1 MEKVGGN
8 MDLYYQGVKLDVV
21 VVDYKID
28 DNMGGKC
35 DSVSV
40 IFSDIKHECR
50 TWDFKKNDII
60 EMIEYPFSSGK
71 MFVDGYSC
79 SNGYYSIK
87 ALSIKKKFKTKKS
100 KVWENVRFLDLAKDL
115 LKDCEL
121 DLETY
126 GLNDYLYTRVDQL
139 EENNIEFLNYRCK
152 LEGYNLK
159 ITDGKAVI
167 VSEEFLEKQD
177 TVLTVTPADFKDKYE
192 FECTS
197 NKVFGGCE
205 ISSFSKEF
213 IKGSYIYDN
222 TLEVLKVNDIVVY
235 NIEEANRFSK
245 NILRSYNKKE
255 TTGYFYIEKNN
266 NIAAGNNIKIED
278 LALFSGK
285 YIIENLYSAS
295 SGKTKLKV
303 RKVLEGY

>member
-1 MEKVGGN
+1 MEKVGDY
-8 MDLYYQGVKLDVV
+8 MDLYYEGVKLEVIINN
-21 VVDYKID
+21 YKID

-40 IFSDIKHECR
+40 TFADIKHECR
-50 TWDFKKNDII
+50 EWNFKKNDVI
-60 EMIEYPFSSGK
+60 EIVEYPFSSGK

-79 SNGYYSIK
+79 SNGLYTIQ
-87 ALSIKKKFKTKKS
+87 ALSIKKKLKNKKS
-100 KVWENVRFLDLAKDL
+100 KSWENVRFLDLARDL
-115 LKDCEL
+115 LKDSDLE
-121 DLETY
+121 LETY
-126 GLNDYLYTRVDQL
+126 GIDDYLYQRVDQL

-167 VSEEFLEKQD
+167 VSESYLEKQN
-177 TVLTVTPADFKDKYE
+177 TALTVTLTEFKDDYG

-205 ISSFSKEF
+205 LSSFSKEF
-213 IKGSYIYDN
+213 IKGSFINDDS
-222 TLEVLKVNDIVVY
+222 LEILKISNIVAY
-235 NIEEANRFSK
+235 SIEEANRFSK

-255 TTGYFYIEKNN
+255 TTGYFSIEKNN
-266 NIAAGNNIKIED
+266 TIAAGNTIEIKLD
-278 LALFSGK
+278 LFSGK
-285 YIIENLYSAS
+285 YIIENLFSTRN
-295 SGKTKLKV
+295 GKTKLKV